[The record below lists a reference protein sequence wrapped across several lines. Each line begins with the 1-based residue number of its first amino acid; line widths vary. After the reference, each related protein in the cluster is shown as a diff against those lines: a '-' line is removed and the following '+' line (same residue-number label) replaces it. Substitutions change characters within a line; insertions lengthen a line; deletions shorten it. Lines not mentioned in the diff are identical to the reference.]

1 METLASS
8 FVEWEV
14 ASRALPGE
22 PNSGDLEVVQSLP
35 DGVLIA
41 ALDGVGHGE
50 EAASAATAAR
60 TILEEYAQESVLTLI
75 ERCHE
80 ALRATRGVAMSV
92 ASFNRLQ
99 GLVTWLGVGNVQGV
113 LLRRGATSIEATEE
127 SLLLRGGVVGVELP
141 TLRAEVLPVS
151 KGDTLVFATDGISSD
166 FDRRLAR
173 NYPPGK
179 AATSI
184 LARHGK
190 TTDDALVLV
199 ARYLQDRP

>member
-8 FVEWEV
+8 IVEWEV
-14 ASRALPGE
+14 ASHALPGE
-22 PNSGDLEVVQSLP
+22 TNPGDLEVVRSLP

-50 EAASAATAAR
+50 EAAAAAAAAR
-60 TILEEYAQESVLTLI
+60 AILEEYAHEPVLALI
-75 ERCHE
+75 ERCHQG
-80 ALRATRGVAMSV
+80 LRATRGVAMSV

-113 LLRRGATSIEATEE
+113 LLRRGATPMEATEE
-127 SLLLRGGVVGVELP
+127 SLLRGGVVGVELP
-141 TLRAEVLPVS
+141 ALRAEVLPVS

>member
-1 METLASS
+1 METLASQI
-8 FVEWEV
+8 VEWEV

-22 PNSGDLEVVQSLP
+22 TNSGDLEVVRSLP

-50 EAASAATAAR
+50 EAAAAAAAAR
-60 TILEEYAQESVLTLI
+60 AILEEYAQEPVPALI
-75 ERCHE
+75 ERCHQG
-80 ALRATRGVAMSV
+80 LRATRGVAMSL
-92 ASFNRLQ
+92 ASFNRVQ
-99 GLVTWLGVGNVQGV
+99 GVVTWLGVGNVQGV
-113 LLRRGATSIEATEE
+113 LLRRGATPMEATEE
-127 SLLLRGGVVGVELP
+127 ALLLRGGVVGVELP
-141 TLRAEVLPVS
+141 ALKAEVLPVS

-166 FDRRLAR
+166 FDRKLAL
-173 NYPPGK
+173 NCPPGK

>member
-1 METLASS
+1 METLTSS
-8 FVEWEV
+8 IVEWEV

-22 PNSGDLEVVQSLP
+22 PSSGDLEVVKSLP

-50 EAASAATAAR
+50 EAASAAAIAR
-60 TILEEYAQESVLTLI
+60 AIIEEYAEESVLALI
-75 ERCHE
+75 ERCHQG
-80 ALRATRGVAMSV
+80 LRATRGVAMSI

-99 GLVTWLGVGNVQGV
+99 GSVTWLGVGNVQGV
-113 LLRRGATSIEATEE
+113 LLRRGATPIEAMEE
-127 SLLLRGGVVGVELP
+127 SLLLRAGVVGVELP
-141 TLRAEVLPVS
+141 ALRAEILPVS
-151 KGDTLVFATDGISSD
+151 KGDTLVFATDGISTD

-173 NYPPGK
+173 SLPPGK
-179 AATSI
+179 AASGI